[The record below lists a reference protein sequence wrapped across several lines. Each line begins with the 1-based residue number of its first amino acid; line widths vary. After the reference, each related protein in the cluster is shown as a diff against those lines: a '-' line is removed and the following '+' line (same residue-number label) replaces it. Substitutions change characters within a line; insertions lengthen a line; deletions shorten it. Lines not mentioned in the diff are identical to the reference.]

1 MFLDVG
7 YLFFVGSNIL
17 LSMVVQQLVVILL
30 FSQEKMNAHSSTL
43 PSGSLF
49 SIALIPAWRMEKAD
63 LIDAK
68 NAWLR

>member
-1 MFLDVG
+1 
-7 YLFFVGSNIL
+7 
-17 LSMVVQQLVVILL
+17 MVVQQLVVILL

-68 NAWLR
+68 NVWLH